1 MKRSTMDAGP
11 KRSTMALQRDI
22 RDFIFQRVG
31 ERRYRAAIIAGESG
45 ILSGTGYLQQA
56 SAALGIIT
64 VKCRKDGTRVKTS
77 DVIVVVEGSAKE
89 ITSAEE
95 QFLGWISK
103 ASGIATAAAKARA
116 AVGKRLRVVS
126 GAWKKMPPPIKDL
139 VRQAVLDGGLQFRI
153 SEPPFIYLDKNY
165 VKILGG
171 VEKALRSADE
181 SKGMT
186 TVIQLKSEGQTL
198 LAESLLAANMGA
210 DIVMIDTGR
219 KEDIEKVDRALRKE
233 RLRDRVKIA
242 FGGGVRIEDLTDLR
256 KKPVE
261 IIDIGRAIVDAPL
274 LDMRMD
280 VLKKP

>member
-1 MKRSTMDAGP
+1 MKPEQD
-11 KRSTMALQRDI
+11 LRDV
-22 RDFIFQRVG
+22 IFQPVKD
-31 ERRYRAAIIAGESG
+31 RRFRASVSAGEPG
-45 ILSGTGYLQQA
+45 ILSGTRYLEQV
-56 SAALGIIT
+56 SAALGIII

-89 ITSAEE
+89 IACAEE
-95 QFLGWISK
+95 QLLGWISK

-116 AVGKRLRVVS
+116 AAGKKIRVVS
-126 GAWKKMPPPIKDL
+126 GAWKKMPPPIKDM

-171 VEKALRSADE
+171 IEKALRSADE
-181 SKGMT
+181 PKSMT
-186 TVIQLKSEGQTL
+186 TVVQLKSEGQTL

-210 DIVMIDTGR
+210 DIIMIDTGR
-219 KEDIEKVDRALRKE
+219 KEDIEEVDRALRKE

-242 FGGGVRIEDLTDLR
+242 FGGDVRIEDLTDLR

-261 IIDIGRAIVDAPL
+261 IVDIGRAIVDAPL